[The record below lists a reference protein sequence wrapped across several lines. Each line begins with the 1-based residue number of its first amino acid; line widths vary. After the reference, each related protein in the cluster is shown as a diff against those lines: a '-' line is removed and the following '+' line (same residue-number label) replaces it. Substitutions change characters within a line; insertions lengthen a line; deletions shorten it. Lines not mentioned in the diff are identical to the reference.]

1 MKVFTVKWWKSLS
14 VRGEFSS
21 REVKET
27 RRPSEK
33 VFCIVSAHLS
43 TIQIHAWCKFLDG
56 YLLTL
61 KVNAIFSQTHIFLDS
76 IKLSILL
83 SVNKMKLASKCKC
96 LNLVDTF
103 FFFLNHILYNMNNIL
118 SCIMW
123 EHVAKIQ
130 MSHGSRTRL
139 FFSSFVSWFVCK
151 CLNNSTVYL

>member
-1 MKVFTVKWWKSLS
+1 MN
-14 VRGEFSS
+14 
-21 REVKET
+21 
-27 RRPSEK
+27 
-33 VFCIVSAHLS
+33 SAHGKWRKPADLQKRS
-43 TIQIHAWCKFLDG
+43 FVLCLHIWVLFKIHAWCKFLDG

-130 MSHGSRTRL
+130 MSHGSRTPL

-151 CLNNSTVYL
+151 CLDNSTVYL